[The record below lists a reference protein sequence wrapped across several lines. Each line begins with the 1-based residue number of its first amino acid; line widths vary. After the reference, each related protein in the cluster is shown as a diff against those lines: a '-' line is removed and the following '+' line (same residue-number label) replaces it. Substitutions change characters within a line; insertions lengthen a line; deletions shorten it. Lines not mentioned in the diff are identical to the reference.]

1 MVHVQ
6 IHYGFGRPQYYLT
19 TWHLIEIRKYAYGEW
34 IQTFAT
40 LMWTK
45 VSICLFLKRIPVTKV
60 LIRPIEF
67 AIVCLILS
75 NIVITILWIVQ
86 CRPVDATWNS
96 NLKGSCFSRG
106 QLERIVLAQAVISA
120 TSDFIFAAYPILI
133 LWKTQMKLSTK
144 ISLCCLMGLGVLTGA
159 CCIVRTVLNYQSLPT
174 DITYG
179 GITNWYWRTFEVQM
193 GIIAACAPTLR
204 PGWKWLQD
212 RMIENGSRKGHKLLT
227 DEVLLRPYGGGVPT
241 NVSKVT
247 SKPNNH
253 GTDLESGESF

>member
-1 MVHVQ
+1 MQ

-45 VSICLFLKRIPVTKV
+45 VSICLFLKRIPVIKV

-106 QLERIVLAQAVISA
+106 QLERIVLAQA
-120 TSDFIFAAYPILI
+120 
-133 LWKTQMKLSTK
+133 
-144 ISLCCLMGLGVLTGA
+144 G
-159 CCIVRTVLNYQSLPT
+159 QS
-174 DITYG
+174 ITYLR
-179 GITNWYWRTFEVQM
+179 YDS
-193 GIIAACAPTLR
+193 TL
-204 PGWKWLQD
+204 Q
-212 RMIENGSRKGHKLLT
+212 
-227 DEVLLRPYGGGVPT
+227 LLRY
-241 NVSKVT
+241 
-247 SKPNNH
+247 PNSH
-253 GTDLESGESF
+253 FRYIGLYLCRLSHLDPMEESNEIEHKD